1 MDSRRVLRRQV
12 ISEIAPRFR
21 GHVLTVPAIV
31 LLRFI
36 IYVGVPSVAVGEW
49 HLQGIELADPD
60 FTSMDEIDILGT
72 DVYMRSCN
80 QIVYCQIERLD
91 SLGMYN

>member
-1 MDSRRVLRRQV
+1 MYGIVEMDSRRVLRGQV
-12 ISEIAPRFR
+12 ISEIAPRSR
-21 GHVLTVPAIV
+21 GHVLTVSAIV
-31 LLRFI
+31 LLRLI

-60 FTSMDEIDILGT
+60 FTMNEIDILGI

-80 QIVYCQIERLD
+80 QII
-91 SLGMYN
+91 

>member
-1 MDSRRVLRRQV
+1 MYGIVEMDSRRVLRGQV
-12 ISEIAPRFR
+12 ISEIAPQSR
-21 GHVLTVPAIV
+21 GHVLTVSAIV
-31 LLRFI
+31 LLRLI

-60 FTSMDEIDILGT
+60 FTINEIDILGI

-80 QIVYCQIERLD
+80 QII
-91 SLGMYN
+91 